1 MLPIYIISLII
12 KMLKGTSYIIKKI
25 LKDQR
30 IDYYYFK
37 EVLKNE
43 VSRKAVFKGLFF
55 RANFN
60 KKFKGKTVVLPDALS
75 KLQPFNTLQRQLI
88 KLEDSDFA
96 NLFIVYGSDQIE
108 VRYIL
113 STNLMEKLFKFR
125 KKASRKLYAYFVEN
139 KIYIAIEYE
148 EDLFEPKLF
157 QSMLNFSP
165 IREYFENLQL
175 MISIVQDL
183 NLNRRI
189 WSRN

>member
-1 MLPIYIISLII
+1 MGYRPRFNEI
-12 KMLKGTSYIIKKI
+12 KSQQVGVLFTRAEGYGA
-25 LKDQR
+25 
-30 IDYYYFK
+30 YF
-37 EVLKNE
+37 
-43 VSRKAVFKGLFF
+43 
-55 RANFN
+55 
-60 KKFKGKTVVLPDALS
+60 
-75 KLQPFNTLQRQLI
+75 I
-88 KLEDSDFA
+88 
-96 NLFIVYGSDQIE
+96 NLLAFMSPPQV
-108 VRYIL
+108 
-113 STNLMEKLFKFR
+113 KFR
-125 KKASRKLYAYFVEN
+125 KKAGRKLYVSFIEN